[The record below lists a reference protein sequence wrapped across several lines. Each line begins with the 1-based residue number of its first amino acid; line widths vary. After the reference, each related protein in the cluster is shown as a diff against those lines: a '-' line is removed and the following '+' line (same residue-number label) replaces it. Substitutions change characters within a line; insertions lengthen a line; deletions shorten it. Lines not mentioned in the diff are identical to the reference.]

1 MYDRSQS
8 NSTEIANIQEDDDFL
23 LGNYK
28 RNRNLKFS
36 QSFNFED
43 LSKLRL
49 NIVFRLFY

>member
-8 NSTEIANIQEDDDFL
+8 NSTEIANVQENDDYL

-43 LSKLRL
+43 LGKLTVQ
-49 NIVFRLFY
+49 IYYFLF

>member
-8 NSTEIANIQEDDDFL
+8 NSTEIANIPESDDYI

-28 RNRNLKFS
+28 RNCNLKFS

-43 LSKLRL
+43 IGK
-49 NIVFRLFY
+49 